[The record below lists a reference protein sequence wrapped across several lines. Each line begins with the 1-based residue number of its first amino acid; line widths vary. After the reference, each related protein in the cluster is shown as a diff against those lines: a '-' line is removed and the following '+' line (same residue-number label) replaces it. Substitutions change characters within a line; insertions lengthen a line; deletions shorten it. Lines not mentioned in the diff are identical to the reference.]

1 MRKIGKIVDFDGYSG
16 ELVDKEGTRHVFTK
30 DDLMSEG
37 VNVED
42 IVYFDSQLF
51 KTVEVEMFLAKFIKK
66 K

>member
-1 MRKIGKIVDFDGYSG
+1 MRKIGKIVEFDGYSG
-16 ELVDKEGTRHVFTK
+16 ELIDKVGIRHVFTK
-30 DDLMSEG
+30 DDLMSKSI
-37 VNVED
+37 NVED

>member
-1 MRKIGKIVDFDGYSG
+1 MRKIGKIIEFDGYSG
-16 ELVDKEGTRHVFTK
+16 ELIDKEGIRHVFTK
-30 DDLMSEG
+30 DDLMSKSI
-37 VNVED
+37 NVED

>member
-1 MRKIGKIVDFDGYSG
+1 MRKIGKIVEFDGYSG
-16 ELVDKEGTRHVFTK
+16 ELIDKEGIRHVFTK
-30 DDLMSEG
+30 DDLMSKSI
-37 VNVED
+37 NVED